1 MSSQLPF
8 NTEAMLALAPSEIGV
23 GVKVYT
29 MADRMH
35 PCDPAN
41 TLKIN
46 KAALNFERQWFSGLY
61 VIFRKNWIFVKVIFM
76 ATRPGH
82 IQ

>member
-8 NTEAMLALAPSEIGV
+8 NTEAMLALAPSEYGL

-29 MADRMH
+29 MADRMY

-41 TLKIN
+41 TQKIN
-46 KAALNFERQWFSGLY
+46 KAVLHFETKWFSGL
-61 VIFRKNWIFVKVIFM
+61 
-76 ATRPGH
+76 
-82 IQ
+82 